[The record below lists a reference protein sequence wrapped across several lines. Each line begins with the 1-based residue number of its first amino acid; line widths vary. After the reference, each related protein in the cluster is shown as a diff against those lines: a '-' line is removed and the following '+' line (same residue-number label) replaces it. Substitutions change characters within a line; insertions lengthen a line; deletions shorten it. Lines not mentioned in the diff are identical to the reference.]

1 MSHSLRALMALG
13 NPGGQYLRSR
23 HNLGFLALDHLAERE
38 RVSFRREGP
47 VELGLWRPAGLA
59 VEILLA
65 KPLTYMNRS
74 GAGVHHLRRRHEVE
88 APELLVVL
96 DDIDLPFGKL
106 RLRARGGA
114 GTHNGMRSVLS
125 ALGDEGFAR
134 LRLGV
139 GPAPQ
144 EAELSEWVL
153 EDFSGEEQQA
163 LPAVLDRAADCLVA
177 AVRNGVRAA
186 MNDYNS
192 AG

>member
-1 MSHSLRALMALG
+1 MALG
-13 NPGGQYLRSR
+13 NPGGHYLRSR
-23 HNLGFLALDHLAERE
+23 HNLGFLALDRLAERE
-38 RVSFRREGP
+38 RVLFRRDGP
-47 VELGLWRPAGLA
+47 VELGRWRPAGLGA
-59 VEILLA
+59 EILLA

-74 GAGVHHLRRRHEVE
+74 GIGAHHLGLRHEVT
-88 APELLVVL
+88 APELLVVV
-96 DDIDLPFGKL
+96 DDLDLPFGTL

-153 EDFSGEEQQA
+153 EDFPSEQQQA
-163 LPAVLDRAADCLVA
+163 LPAVLDRAAECLAV
-177 AVRNGVRAA
+177 AVRSGVRVA
-186 MNDYNS
+186 MNDYNA

>member
-1 MSHSLRALMALG
+1 MALG
-13 NPGGQYLRSR
+13 NPGSHYLRSR
-23 HNLGFLALDHLAERE
+23 HNLGFLVLDHLAERE

-47 VELGLWRPAGLA
+47 VELGLWRPTGLDA
-59 VEILLA
+59 EILLA

-74 GAGVHHLRRRHEVE
+74 GAGAHYLCLRHEVMV
-88 APELLVVL
+88 AELLVVV
-96 DDIDLPFGKL
+96 DDLDLPFGKL

-153 EDFSGEEQQA
+153 EDFSGEEQKA
-163 LPAVLDRAADCLVA
+163 LPGVLDQAADCLVA
-177 AVRNGVRAA
+177 AVRSGVRAA
-186 MNDYNS
+186 MNDYNA